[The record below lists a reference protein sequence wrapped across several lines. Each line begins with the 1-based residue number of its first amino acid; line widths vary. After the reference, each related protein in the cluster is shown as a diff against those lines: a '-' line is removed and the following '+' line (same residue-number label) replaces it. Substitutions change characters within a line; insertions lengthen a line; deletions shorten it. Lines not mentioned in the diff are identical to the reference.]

1 VTQGY
6 EPEKVSMT
14 FRSVDIAHAWL
25 MLQYGCWDDRC
36 RLELGPEVPVE
47 GWWYS
52 WGDECLTSPP
62 GG

>member
-1 VTQGY
+1 
-6 EPEKVSMT
+6 MT